1 MERTKVGQGS
11 TWRRLAS
18 LRVAALAALFVVLA
32 GAIDAR
38 GEETARIDLNT
49 ASAAELESL
58 PGVGPSKAQAILA
71 HREVA
76 PFKSTEE
83 LIEVKGIGD
92 KLFAQLKDRVTV
104 SAAGAAGGGG
114 AGARKAGE
122 PAAAAPGD
130 AKTGRTASAA
140 APR

>member
-1 MERTKVGQGS
+1 MG
-11 TWRRLAS
+11 S
-18 LRVAALAALFVVLA
+18 LRVAVLAALFVVLA
-32 GAIDAR
+32 GALDAR
-38 GEETARIDLNT
+38 GEEAARIDLNT

-104 SAAGAAGGGG
+104 SAGGN
-114 AGARKAGE
+114 ARKAGD
-122 PAAAAPGD
+122 PAAAAAPAD

>member
-1 MERTKVGQGS
+1 MERRKEGQGS
-11 TWRRLAS
+11 VTWAHRFAS
-18 LRVAALAALFVVLA
+18 LRVAALAMLFVALA
-32 GAIDAR
+32 FAVDAR
-38 GEETARIDLNT
+38 GEESAKVDLNT

-83 LIEVKGIGD
+83 LVEVKGIGD
-92 KLFAQLKDRVTV
+92 KLYAQLKDRVTV
-104 SAAGAAGGGG
+104 SSSGSGAGG
-114 AGARKAGE
+114 ARRPSE
-122 PAAAAPGD
+122 PAAAAAGD
-130 AKTGRTASAA
+130 GKGGRTASAA